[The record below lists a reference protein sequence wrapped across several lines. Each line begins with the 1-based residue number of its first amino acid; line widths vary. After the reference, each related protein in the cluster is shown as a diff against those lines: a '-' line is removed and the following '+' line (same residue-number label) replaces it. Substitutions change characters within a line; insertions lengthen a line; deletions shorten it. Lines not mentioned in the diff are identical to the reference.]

1 MNNTTTNKLKMDP
14 AFRKRGFMAVA
25 AVLVSFILAAVMTT
39 DSTNILTTTLPD
51 LRGWSQTMITLPAT
65 VGGWCS
71 LAVTILAG
79 TLVKRIGSY
88 NCMKI
93 AFFVLGASILC
104 AGLFSAYPIYFAALL
119 IARCAQALNFFAALT
134 LITDWFL
141 EYRGRMLGIV
151 TMGPPI
157 SSAVFI
163 PVLSFVVTNQ
173 SFSAGWIGMG
183 VIGIIFAIVLFF
195 LGKSTPEDYGW
206 QPDGFNRS
214 VEELANRGMDDDSP
228 NIWTLD
234 RVMKKKEFYIETISG
249 ALGGMIFG
257 ACIML
262 FIPVVTSA
270 GIASGKAL
278 LLYSVGSALAI
289 PFSFISGVI
298 DDKFGTKKTYCM
310 VYAVTVLEP
319 LCMALL
325 IKTGSIALVPLCAF
339 FVGILAGCLM
349 NMNPSLKQWTFGRK
363 AFVDFNRV
371 SQACENACNTLGAL
385 ILSIFVDMTGTY
397 FTGFILFAVMSAIV
411 LVLLITVRSHSP
423 EVIGMEKAKL
433 SAGVD

>member
-1 MNNTTTNKLKMDP
+1 MSKNEKLKMDP
-14 AFRKRGFMAVA
+14 AFRKRGMMAVI
-25 AVLVSFILAAVMTT
+25 AVLISFILAAVMTT
-39 DSTNILTTTLPD
+39 DSTNILTTTLPE

-79 TLVKRIGSY
+79 TLVKRIGTY

-93 AFFVLGASILC
+93 SFFVLGASILC
-104 AGLFSAYPIYFAALL
+104 VGLFSAYPAYFAALL
-119 IARCAQALNFFAALT
+119 IARCAQALNFFSALT

-157 SSAVFI
+157 SSAVCI
-163 PVLSFVVTNQ
+163 PLLSFVVTNHG
-173 SFSAGWIGMG
+173 FSAGWVGMG
-183 VIGIIFAIVLFF
+183 IIGIIFAIVLFF

-214 VEELANRGMDDDSP
+214 TEELTERGMNDDSP
-228 NIWTLD
+228 NIWTLN
-234 RVMKKKEFYIETISG
+234 RVVKKKEFYIETISG

-270 GIASGKAL
+270 GIPQTTAL
-278 LLYSVGSALAI
+278 LLFSVGSALAI

-298 DDKFGTKKTYCM
+298 DDKFGTKKAYLI
-310 VYAVTVLEP
+310 VFAVTILEP
-319 LCMALL
+319 LCLALL
-325 IKTGSIALVPLCAF
+325 IKTGSIVFVPLCAF

-349 NMNPSLKQWTFGRK
+349 NLNPSLKQWTFGRK

-371 SQACENACNTLGAL
+371 SQACESACNTLGAL
-385 ILSIFVDMTGTY
+385 ILSIFIDLTGTY
-397 FTGFILFAVMSAIV
+397 FMGFILFAVMAAIV
-411 LVLLITVRSHSP
+411 FVLLLTVRSHSP
-423 EVIGMEKAKL
+423 EVIGIEKAKI
-433 SAGVD
+433 SAGVK